1 MKESTEDAGRGAKAE
16 DMVARHSDVSTRR
29 GRMAAVSSEDDLP
42 ATKPFD
48 DVDEAAPEA
57 VVVVV
62 EDVGSPSTGD
72 GAVVVVFV
80 DDSIFC
86 GCRGGGCIGGRCC

>member
-16 DMVARHSDVSTRR
+16 DMVARHSDVSSSR

-57 VVVVV
+57 VVVV